1 MKKSAIVI
9 MLCITIAFAAF
20 VGGFYVGKNFNRTTI
35 EVSTSQA
42 TLPSTATLTE
52 NGTTAPPP
60 ASTSA
65 IRININTA
73 TLDELMTLPYIGQ
86 AKAQAIIDY
95 RTEYG
100 PFDKP
105 EDLLNVSGIGEK
117 TLEKFI
123 DLITVGG

>member
-9 MLCITIAFAAF
+9 MLVITVAFAAF
-20 VGGFYVGKNFNRTTI
+20 VGGFYMGKNYNRTTI
-35 EVSTSQA
+35 EVSTTQA
-42 TLPSTATLTE
+42 TLPSTAAPTE
-52 NGTTAPPP
+52 NGMTAPPP

-73 TLDELMTLPYIGQ
+73 TLEELMLLPYIGQ

-100 PFDKP
+100 PFEKP

-123 DLITVGG
+123 DQITVGG